1 MANLDIKSY
10 NNNSFTLK
18 ADSLPSGSETYRLKV
33 VATSETGKQVTATK
47 DIVIASTAVDKIT
60 VTQASNMLKTANTA
74 YGVTLDFS
82 SSTGRTPNITVKS
95 LSVTTSE
102 ATSIVAVSKVNVA
115 TTGLGGSFELTRKS
129 LTKGLSTTVT
139 VTAILTD
146 GNQVNTQFSIDT
158 SVKPTVTIN
167 ESAIT
172 ATLGEGTFPF
182 TFSYS
187 PTEHNSTVAIKT
199 VSTNNTAMTIDSDT
213 ISNNGFTAKV
223 SGLTATS
230 TITISVVVS
239 INGTESTITKSVTV
253 TYRKI
258 YSKFKVYYEHVCI
271 APVDAS
277 QGLVI
282 LDKDYSESTW
292 DASSGVVPVYVGQGY
307 WQCADTVDDG
317 AKVYKV
323 GDLTDGKYAIEYLGT
338 YGDEIV
344 VDKDF
349 IRNYTT
355 SIWANS
361 VSDSSITYT
370 NTFSQGSSNYKCLI
384 YFSIANDVV
393 ESWKGYRI
401 TLSITDTSTKK
412 VYTKTYIIDESY
424 NRSPLASNK
433 EVCEKYVAWTEIGSS
448 WSYTVTISKDGE
460 EITTTPTSSWT
471 VYYGYISPS
480 IYTPS
485 AKSDLAIKSTSFTA
499 GNGTI
504 DSKVEWTSASGA
516 TVAFLTAATT
526 GVVESKLSNNEI
538 ALSGTVAADTT
549 TNSTLSVTY
558 RIGNTT
564 YYSDY
569 SGSYTLTIKYVEV
582 ASLKLVDLGL
592 PSGLMWAN
600 INIGASNDTEAGEY
614 FQWGGTTGHAAGE
627 GYNFSSSNYPEST
640 LTSDITED
648 SGYDTARVNLG
659 SPWRMPTSAEFKEL
673 LNTAYVTRQWT
684 TKNGVYGYLFTS
696 IANGNTIF
704 MPVTG
709 CYDGS
714 SLYDATS
721 DGYYWSSSYGDSSS
735 AYYLYFNSSYC
746 NMYNYGRCCGRSVR
760 GVCKVD
766 LVDLGLP
773 SGLKWMKCNLG
784 AEKETDYGLYYQWG
798 GTKGYSA
805 SDGYNFS
812 SSNYPESSLST
823 SITDDNRVKYDAV
836 QAIYGQGF
844 TLPTKADF
852 EELYNNTT
860 HSWTTIDGV
869 YGRKFVSKTDDTKYI
884 FLPAAGYYNGTSLYG
899 ATSGGFYWSSTYGYS
914 SSAYSLCFNSS
925 YCGMNYYDR
934 YCGRSVRG
942 VCRG

>member
-60 VTQASNMLKTANTA
+60 VTQASNMLKTADTA
-74 YGVTLDFS
+74 YGVTLGFS

-115 TTGLGGSFELTRKS
+115 STGLGGSFELTRKS

-187 PTEHNSTVAIKT
+187 PTEHNSTVTIKT

-213 ISNNGFTAKV
+213 ISNSGFTAKV

-230 TITISVVVS
+230 TITISAIVS

-258 YSKFKVYYEHVCI
+258 YSKFKVYYEQACI
-271 APVDAS
+271 APVDAP

-292 DASSGVVPVYVGQGY
+292 DASSGVVPVYVGKGY

-349 IRNYTT
+349 IRNY
-355 SIWANS
+355 SISTWYNS

-370 NTFSQGSSNYKCLI
+370 NTYSIVNGRCFI
-384 YFSIANDVV
+384 YFSIANDVI

-412 VYTKTYIIDESY
+412 VYTKTYVIDESY

-433 EVCEKYVAWTEIGSS
+433 EVCEKYVAWTEIGSG
-448 WSYTVTISKDGE
+448 WSYTVTVSKDGE
-460 EITTTPTSSWT
+460 EITTAPTSSWS
-471 VYYGYISPS
+471 VWYGYMSAS

-485 AKSDLAIKSTSFTA
+485 VKSDLAIRSTSFTA

-504 DSKVEWTSASGA
+504 DSKIEWTSDSGA
-516 TVAFLTAATT
+516 DVKFLNAATT

-558 RIGNTT
+558 RIGNAT
-564 YYSDY
+564 YYGDY
-569 SGSYTLTIKYVEV
+569 SGSYTLTIKYAEV

-614 FQWGGTTGHAAGE
+614 FQWGGTTGHAVGE

-648 SGYDTARVNLG
+648 SGYDAARVNLG
-659 SPWRMPTSAEFKEL
+659 SPWRMPTKVEFDEL

-684 TKNGVYGYLFTS
+684 TKNGVNGYLFTS
-696 IANGNTIF
+696 VANGNTIF

-709 CYDGS
+709 SYDGS
-714 SLYDATS
+714 SLGSATS
-721 DGYYWSSSYGDSSS
+721 YGYYWSSTYYGSSS
-735 AYYLYFNSSYC
+735 ACSLYFYSSDCRTSNYC
-746 NMYNYGRCCGRSVR
+746 RYYGRCVR

-836 QAIYGQGF
+836 QTIYGQGF

-852 EELYNNTT
+852 EELYGNTT

-869 YGRKFVSKTDDTKYI
+869 YGRKFVSKTDNTKYI
-884 FLPAAGYYNGTSLYG
+884 FLPATGYYNGTSLGG
-899 ATSGGFYWSSTYGYS
+899 ATSYGYYWSSTCS
-914 SSAYSLCFNSS
+914 NSS
-925 YCGMNYYDR
+925 YAYYLRFDSSSCGTDGSYRSY
-934 YCGRSVRG
+934 GRCVRG

>member
-74 YGVTLDFS
+74 YGVTLGFS

-115 TTGLGGSFELTRKS
+115 STGLGGSFELTRKS

-187 PTEHNSTVAIKT
+187 PTEHNSTVTIKT

-213 ISNNGFTAKV
+213 ISNDGFTAKV

-230 TITISVVVS
+230 TITISVLVS
-239 INGTESTITKSVTV
+239 INGTESTITKSITV

-258 YSKFKVYYEHVCI
+258 YSKFKVYYDHVCI
-271 APVDAS
+271 APINAP

-292 DASSGVVPVYVGQGY
+292 GASSGVVPAYVGQGY
-307 WQCADTVDDG
+307 WQCVDTVDDG

-323 GDLTDGKYAIEYLGT
+323 GDLTDGRYAIKYLGT

-344 VDKDF
+344 VDRDNPNNMGHSANVVGSNSYYSTLYTGTELAGGSSRYNLRLYLKMNSSTYLTSGGYITVEFSNNGTDF
-349 IRNYTT
+349 ITLEKISNDSLSSGVYTDWMYT
-355 SIWANS
+355 KVSSAQYS
-361 VSDSSITYT
+361 VKY
-370 NTFSQGSSNYKCLI
+370 
-384 YFSIANDVV
+384 
-393 ESWKGYRI
+393 YRI
-401 TLSITDTSTKK
+401 KLYDKDGTVLDPSTDSTMANNIPFK
-412 VYTKTYIIDESY
+412 IDE
-424 NRSPLASNK
+424 
-433 EVCEKYVAWTEIGSS
+433 IG
-448 WSYTVTISKDGE
+448 GN
-460 EITTTPTSSWT
+460 TTL
-471 VYYGYISPS
+471 
-480 IYTPS
+480 YTPS
-485 AKSDLAIKSTSFTA
+485 VKSDLAIKSTSFTA

-516 TVAFLTAATT
+516 DVKFLTAATT
-526 GVVESKLSNNEI
+526 GVVESKLSDNEI

-558 RIGNTT
+558 RIGNAT
-564 YYSDY
+564 YYEDY
-569 SGSYTLTIKYVEV
+569 SGSYTLTVKYAEV
-582 ASLKLVDLGL
+582 VSLKLVDLGL

-600 INIGASNDTEAGEY
+600 INVGASSDTEAGEY
-614 FQWGGTTGHAAGE
+614 FQWGGTTGHAVGE
-627 GYNFSSSNYPEST
+627 GYNFSSDNYPEST

-648 SGYDTARVNLG
+648 SGYDAVRVNLG
-659 SPWRMPTSAEFKEL
+659 SPWRMPTRVEFEEL
-673 LNTAYVTRQWT
+673 LNTSYVTRQWT
-684 TKNGVYGYLFTS
+684 TKNGVNGYLFTS
-696 IANGNTIF
+696 VANGNTIF
-704 MPVTG
+704 IPATG
-709 CYDGS
+709 GYSGT
-714 SLYDATS
+714 SLSNATS
-721 DGYYWSSSYGDSSS
+721 RGYYWSSTYYNSSNAYG
-735 AYYLYFNSSYC
+735 LYFNSSNCY
-746 NMYNYGRCCGRSVR
+746 M
-760 GVCKVD
+760 
-766 LVDLGLP
+766 
-773 SGLKWMKCNLG
+773 
-784 AEKETDYGLYYQWG
+784 T
-798 GTKGYSA
+798 
-805 SDGYNFS
+805 
-812 SSNYPESSLST
+812 
-823 SITDDNRVKYDAV
+823 YD
-836 QAIYGQGF
+836 IRYYGQ
-844 TLPTKADF
+844 
-852 EELYNNTT
+852 
-860 HSWTTIDGV
+860 
-869 YGRKFVSKTDDTKYI
+869 
-884 FLPAAGYYNGTSLYG
+884 
-899 ATSGGFYWSSTYGYS
+899 
-914 SSAYSLCFNSS
+914 C
-925 YCGMNYYDR
+925 
-934 YCGRSVRG
+934 VRG
-942 VCRG
+942 VCRS